1 MAFNQIQ
8 PYIYDPESDPEAAVE
23 QEQQQKR
30 LEQDVS
36 MWYKL
41 YTNYIIC
48 LAACVIYIFILEL
61 YRRIFVFEGVHVG
74 SAVVHVCVCVYAWF
88 V

>member
-36 MWYKL
+36 MWYD
-41 YTNYIIC
+41 I
-48 LAACVIYIFILEL
+48 
-61 YRRIFVFEGVHVG
+61 H
-74 SAVVHVCVCVYAWF
+74 
-88 V
+88 